1 MKRIMEKPATTLADR
16 IADRALVL
24 IATINML
31 FLVLFLL
38 TAWLAMPAMAASDSA
53 QTCNGSDLL
62 AALKADDPPAYAAL
76 EAEARA
82 TPNGEGLL
90 WRIQKDGVEPSFL
103 FGTMH
108 LTDPRVLTLPPAAK
122 TAYDGASTV
131 VIETTDVLD
140 PAKASASVLAHP
152 ELMMFTDQTTLS
164 GLLSDEDRAIV
175 EAALKERGVPF
186 ASVQKMKPWMLIAM
200 VALPQCETARKN
212 AGAEILDVKLA
223 RDAQASEKQVLG
235 LETMADQLGAMAS
248 LPIDFH
254 IQGLVDTIRLGDDGL
269 EDVFETMIVLYE
281 QGETGMVW
289 PMFRAVMPEQ
299 SMDGEGYAEFEEA
312 LVNARNITMAD
323 HAGPI
328 LAEGDAFIAVGALHL
343 PGEKGLVEILRQRG
357 YTVTAV
363 N

>member
-1 MKRIMEKPATTLADR
+1 MNTPATTLADR

-24 IATINML
+24 IAAVNML
-31 FLVLFLL
+31 FLALFLL
-38 TAWLAMPAMAASDSA
+38 TAWLAMPAAAA
-53 QTCNGSDLL
+53 AAGATCNGSDLL
-62 AALKADDPPAYAAL
+62 AKLKTDDPPAYAAL

-90 WRIQKDGVEPSFL
+90 WRIEKDGVEPSYL

-108 LTDPRVLTLPPAAK
+108 LTDPRVLTLPPDA
-122 TAYDGASTV
+122 TNAYNGASTV

-140 PAKASASVLAHP
+140 PAAASASVLARP
-152 ELMMFTDQTTLS
+152 DLMMFTDQTTLS
-164 GLLSDEDRAIV
+164 GLLDDKDKAVV

-212 AGAEILDVKLA
+212 AGAEILDIKLA
-223 RDAQASEKQVLG
+223 RDAQASGKQVLG

-248 LPIDFH
+248 LPMSFH
-254 IQGLVDTIRLGDDGL
+254 IQGLIDTIRLGDQGL

-281 QGETGMVW
+281 EGDTGMVW
-289 PMFRAVMPEQ
+289 PMFRAVMPGQ
-299 SMDGEGYAEFEEA
+299 SMEGEGYAEFEEA

-323 HAGPI
+323 HAEPI
-328 LAEGDAFIAVGALHL
+328 LSAGDAFIAVGALHL
-343 PGEKGLVEILRQRG
+343 PGEKGLVEVLRQRG
-357 YTVTAV
+357 YTLTAV
-363 N
+363 H